1 MKTKNKTLLKKKDS
15 NTKIASDD
23 LFENIQRRLKEIQNE
38 LKNKNLSDKKR
49 MNLED
54 IQEELLD
61 ISRNRASY
69 RI

>member
-1 MKTKNKTLLKKKDS
+1 MKSKTLLKNK
-15 NTKIASDD
+15 NTKVASND
-23 LFENIQRRLKEIQNE
+23 LFLKIEERLKQIQDE
-38 LKNKNLSDKKR
+38 LKNKNLSDKRR

-61 ISRNRASY
+61 ISRNRGSY

>member
-1 MKTKNKTLLKKKDS
+1 MKKKTLLKNK
-15 NTKIASDD
+15 NTKVASDD
-23 LFENIQRRLKEIQNE
+23 LFLKIQERLKQIQDE
-38 LKNKNLSDKKR
+38 LKNKNLSDKRR

-61 ISRNRASY
+61 ISRNRGSY

>member
-1 MKTKNKTLLKKKDS
+1 MKTKNKTLLKNKGS
-15 NTKIASDD
+15 ETKVSSDD
-23 LFENIQRRLKEIQNE
+23 MFLKIQERLKQIEDE
-38 LKNKNLSDKKR
+38 LKNKNLSTKRR

-61 ISRNRASY
+61 ISRNRGSY

>member
-1 MKTKNKTLLKKKDS
+1 MKSKTLLKDK
-15 NTKIASDD
+15 NTKVASDD
-23 LFENIQRRLKEIQNE
+23 LFLKIQERLKQIQDE
-38 LKNKNLSDKKR
+38 LKNKNLSDKRR

-61 ISRNRASY
+61 ISRNRGSF